1 MKSIHCSMFGWAA
14 MVAALMLT
22 ACSTPQ
28 IVRRMDVPTQATV
41 QSSLVNVKGAESGQ
55 NLVQVEP
62 LWSFA
67 LDEDAYFSYRI
78 DTAFPAEFRL
88 FWENDGT
95 VHPYDQRVMT
105 VQGGPASMRLDLFYN
120 LVKERPEVKKV
131 ASGKSLLKFTTNLRN
146 EGRSLLMSSTNEV
159 GSGLVGDGLP
169 DMVSMEIQEN
179 SVFGIE
185 DPLLLSRV
193 YVNGTLYRLFLKIAP
208 IE

>member
-1 MKSIHCSMFGWAA
+1 
-14 MVAALMLT
+14 
-22 ACSTPQ
+22 
-28 IVRRMDVPTQATV
+28 
-41 QSSLVNVKGAESGQ
+41 
-55 NLVQVEP
+55 
-62 LWSFA
+62 
-67 LDEDAYFSYRI
+67 
-78 DTAFPAEFRL
+78 
-88 FWENDGT
+88 
-95 VHPYDQRVMT
+95 
-105 VQGGPASMRLDLFYN
+105 MRLDLFYN

-193 YVNGTLYRLFLKIAP
+193 YVNGTLYRLFLKVTP